1 MPNRP
6 APRVSPR
13 KRPVQDRSR
22 HTVLSILE
30 ATAQV
35 LVAQGYEKTN
45 TGAIAERAGVSIG
58 TLYQYYPNKQS
69 LVADLIALHVAELV
83 DAVQN
88 ALTRSRSQPVDGML
102 RAVVKASVDAHRMN
116 PALHKVII
124 EQVPRE
130 GKLADALGI
139 SQRLGEMLFDDLR
152 QRYAGLDPQRVRLAA
167 FVLETTIEAL
177 THRAV
182 IEGPNW
188 LKTGQIQKEAHA
200 LLGPYLVALGE

>member
-1 MPNRP
+1 M
-6 APRVSPR
+6 
-13 KRPVQDRSR
+13 Q
-22 HTVLSILE
+22 SILE

-35 LVAQGYEKTN
+35 LVSQGYEKTN
-45 TGAIAERAGVSIG
+45 TGAVAERAGVSIG

-83 DAVQN
+83 ETVRN

-102 RAVVKASVDAHRMN
+102 RAVVKASIDAHRMS
-116 PALHKVII
+116 PALHKIII

-130 GKLADALGI
+130 GKLADALNI
-139 SQRLGEMLFDDLR
+139 SQRLGEMLLDDLR
-152 QRYAGLDPQRVRLAA
+152 RRYVGLDSQRLRLAA

-182 IEGPNW
+182 IEGPDW
-188 LKTGQIQKEAHA
+188 LKSGRLQKEVQV
-200 LLGPYLVALGE
+200 LLRPYLAELAT

>member
-1 MPNRP
+1 MAR
-6 APRVSPR
+6 PR
-13 KRPVQDRSR
+13 KEQELDIARRAIDETIRLLSERGDLDVPLTAVAHAIGCTAPALYGHFRNKEELWRAAADRVFR
-22 HTVLSILE
+22 RF
-30 ATAQV
+30 
-35 LVAQGYEKTN
+35 N
-45 TGAIAERAGVSIG
+45 
-58 TLYQYYPNKQS
+58 
-69 LVADLIALHVAELV
+69 AELRQ
-83 DAVQN
+83 ALERN
-88 ALTRSRSQPVDGML
+88 ADKCAKTRMAAMI
-102 RAVVKASVDAHRMN
+102 RAYVHYAAKQ

-152 QRYAGLDPQRVRLAA
+152 QRYTGLDPQRVRLAA